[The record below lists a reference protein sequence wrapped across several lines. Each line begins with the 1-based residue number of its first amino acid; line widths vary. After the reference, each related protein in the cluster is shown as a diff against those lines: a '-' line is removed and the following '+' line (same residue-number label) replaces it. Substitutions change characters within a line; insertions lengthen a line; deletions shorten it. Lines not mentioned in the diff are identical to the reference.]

1 MAPRRRPQFTQE
13 SIDQQ
18 LQQIHL
24 LDQASSSENLEQ
36 LGPIIKQIHA
46 NRQQDVY
53 LRTLQGL
60 IESKDAEIESI
71 CGDNY
76 QEFIS
81 SVSTLFSIKSYTTNL
96 RDKITTLDSS
106 VSQVGKSLV
115 EKKKALLQTKKTAA
129 NLDEA
134 IDGLQACLR
143 VLDVVNRV
151 GEMVK
156 EGKYW
161 SALRSLE
168 DIESMPPT
176 SLSTTP
182 LFQHLLSS
190 LPSLRGQIKDA
201 VTASMKQWLLDIR
214 NVSAQI
220 GQLALDAM
228 DLRTRRWRSR
238 REKDPM
244 LKSSRVGSAVEVITY
259 EKTEYNVLD
268 NEQLKVDFKPLYE
281 CIHIYTALDSL
292 DEIRRS
298 YQADRKAQSDLIIPE
313 PLPLS
318 SLASITQEI
327 VGYFIVENHVLNTTG
342 SFRSEREVEDLW
354 DALISRLS
362 KAVEDALRNEKD
374 PDIYLKVKEALLGSV
389 MALESYSYSTGSI
402 HSLILRLF
410 EKYVSILEG
419 KFGKRFESIVTQDDF
434 QPMYVE
440 KASEKDDVLETVWLT
455 REQREQLEQSSAPM
469 NLPWSQGFYL
479 SCQDIR
485 NFVQN
490 FYQFIE
496 GVSQHHRNIDDLLS
510 KSLDTI
516 LTAYISESI
525 AKRAQNT
532 TNLSQLAQI
541 ITNLEHF
548 EIACSELERSL
559 TNIRS
564 SQRGGTIRV
573 RAAASFSTTRTKAL
587 GRITEA
593 MNAKLDDF
601 FGLSEYDWTPKA
613 REDAPSMYLYEL
625 VNWLTTVVDSLALP
639 DAQKEEACRGAVN
652 YIASCFMD
660 FLTGRDIPMMNEN
673 AIANLLMD
681 VDFLDEELK
690 RSGHVHSD
698 AFAELRSVSVP
709 SSRVL
714 TLIRLIERIVAFVPA
729 LQTASVVMSDAV
741 SSYLVASIRQTS
753 YPTVKPKRLQALL
766 EKLGRYG
773 QECRDA
779 ASRERGE
786 KRRKEAEA
794 VGRLFPGE
802 SR

>member
-1 MAPRRRPQFTQE
+1 MPPRRRPQFTQE

-53 LRTLQGL
+53 LRTLQAL
-60 IESKDAEIESI
+60 IESKDTEIESI

-96 RDKITTLDSS
+96 REKITTLDSS

-228 DLRTRRWRSR
+228 DMRTRRWRSR
-238 REKDPM
+238 RDKDPM
-244 LKSSRVGSAVEVITY
+244 LKTSRVGSAVEAITY

-313 PLPLS
+313 PLPIP

-362 KAVEDALRNEKD
+362 NAVEDALRNEKD
-374 PDIYLKVKEALLGSV
+374 PDTYLKVKEALLGSV
-389 MALESYSYSTGSI
+389 MTLEAYSYSTGSI
-402 HSLILRLF
+402 HSVILRLF
-410 EKYVSILEG
+410 EKYVSILET
-419 KFGKRFESIVTQDDF
+419 KFGKRFESIVLQDDF

-485 NFVQN
+485 SFVQN

-510 KSLDTI
+510 RSLDTI
-516 LTAYISESI
+516 LTTYISESV
-525 AKRAQNT
+525 AKRSQSTN
-532 TNLSQLAQI
+532 NLSQLAQI
-541 ITNLEHF
+541 ISNLEHF

-573 RAAASFSTTRTKAL
+573 KAAASFAATLDKAL
-587 GRITEA
+587 ARVTEA
-593 MNAKLDDF
+593 MSSKLDDF

-625 VNWLTTVVDSLALP
+625 VNWLTTVVDSLALK
-639 DAQKEEACRGAVN
+639 DAHKEEACRGAVN

-673 AIANLLMD
+673 AVANLLMD

-690 RSGHVHSD
+690 RSGHSHSA
-698 AFAELRSVSVP
+698 AFTELRS
-709 SSRVL
+709 
-714 TLIRLIERIVAFVPA
+714 
-729 LQTASVVMSDAV
+729 TASVVMSDAV
-741 SSYLVASIRQTS
+741 NAFLVASIRQTS
-753 YPTVKPKRLQALL
+753 YAAVKPKRLQALL

-779 ASRERGE
+779 PSRERGE

-794 VGRLFPGE
+794 VGRVFPGE
-802 SR
+802 NR